1 MKIKSQRDCLPPQ
14 LWDVI
19 LDESVPYWDL
29 KRDTLQSDSL
39 VLMWTKR
46 SISSSWYF
54 LSDNILE
61 TVRSN
66 WSLFRRLVAWV
77 SAEWICYLRLN
88 VWPKNKSLCLY
99 EFFSL
104 VVKSMTCKS
113 TSVVLFEKMCR
124 IGGGETEIKKITV
137 KNNK

>member
-14 LWDVI
+14 LWDII
-19 LDESVPYWDL
+19 LDESVPYRDL

-54 LSDNILE
+54 LSDNILV

-77 SAEWICYLRLN
+77 SAEWICYLRPN
-88 VWPKNKSLCLY
+88 VWPKNKSLCIY
-99 EFFSL
+99 ELFSL

-113 TSVVLFEKMCR
+113 SSVRLFKKLCR
-124 IGGGETEIKKITV
+124 IWHGVSEKK
-137 KNNK
+137 NC